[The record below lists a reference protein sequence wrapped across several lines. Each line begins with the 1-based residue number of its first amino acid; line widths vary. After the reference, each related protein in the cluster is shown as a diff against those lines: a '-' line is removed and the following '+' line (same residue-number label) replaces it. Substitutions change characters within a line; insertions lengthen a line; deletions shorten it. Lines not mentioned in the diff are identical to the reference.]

1 MDKTHRGSS
10 SHETTNQIF
19 FGEFSVEII
28 LAPWMFNEYYEWHK
42 VVPPQ
47 WCVLV
52 YNPHYL
58 AINYRYNP
66 HKP

>member
-42 VVPPQ
+42 VVPPPVM
-47 WCVLV
+47 CVGL
-52 YNPHYL
+52 
-58 AINYRYNP
+58 
-66 HKP
+66 